1 MRREELGAIP
11 LLAARRLRTIAASST
26 SRFHMEPASILP
38 PRVAAVALALS
49 LVAADAVRAQS
60 NVSRISEESLVPI
73 AISVALPVVLVA
85 GAGSIVVTG
94 VQASADGVVWFVEN
108 AAEGVKGSI
117 RFAADAVGA
126 TAMAVGTV
134 VVVTVVATGM
144 LLSAAGHVIA
154 FIPNEIGRSLSY
166 NQRVSR

>member
-1 MRREELGAIP
+1 
-11 LLAARRLRTIAASST
+11 
-26 SRFHMEPASILP
+26 MEPASTLQ
-38 PRVAAVALALS
+38 PRIAAFALALS
-49 LVAADAVRAQS
+49 LMATGAARAQS
-60 NVSRISEESLVPI
+60 EASRISEESLVPV

-108 AAEGVKGSI
+108 VGDGVNGSI
-117 RFAADAVGA
+117 RFAADAVSA
-126 TAMAVGTV
+126 TAVVAGTV
-134 VVVTVVATGM
+134 VAVTVVATGM

>member
-1 MRREELGAIP
+1 
-11 LLAARRLRTIAASST
+11 
-26 SRFHMEPASILP
+26 MEPASTSH
-38 PRVAAVALALS
+38 PRIAAFALS
-49 LVAADAVRAQS
+49 LSLAAAGTAQAQS
-60 NVSRISEESLVPI
+60 EASRISEESLVPA

-108 AAEGVKGSI
+108 VADGVQGSI
-117 RFAADAVGA
+117 RFAADAA
-126 TAMAVGTV
+126 SASAMVAGTV
-134 VVVTVVATGM
+134 VVVTVVGTGM

>member
-1 MRREELGAIP
+1 
-11 LLAARRLRTIAASST
+11 
-26 SRFHMEPASILP
+26 MEPASTLQ
-38 PRVAAVALALS
+38 PRIAAFALALS
-49 LVAADAVRAQS
+49 LVTAGAARAQS
-60 NVSRISEESLVPI
+60 NLSRLSEESLVPV

-94 VQASADGVVWFVEN
+94 VQASADGVVWLVEN
-108 AAEGVKGSI
+108 AADGVKGSI
-117 RFAADAVGA
+117 RFAGDAVGVA
-126 TAMAVGTV
+126 AMAVGTV

-154 FIPNEIGRSLSY
+154 FIPNEVGRSLSY